1 MLNKIPTPMAAA
13 LMIAVIG
20 AVGAC
25 YSDEVPQPPTP
36 STMSLQPLPLPQ
48 PLSLVG
54 TVPVSSSDERTITPT
69 ETVGAASN

>member
-36 STMSLQPLPLPQ
+36 STMSLQPLPQ
-48 PLSLVG
+48 TSTLVG
-54 TVPVSSSDERTITPT
+54 TVPVSRSDERSITPT

>member
-25 YSDEVPQPPTP
+25 YSDEIPQPPTP
-36 STMSLQPLPLPQ
+36 STMSLQPLPQ
-48 PLSLVG
+48 PSSLVG
-54 TVPVSSSDERTITPT
+54 TVPVSRIEERAVTPT
-69 ETVGAASN
+69 ETVGAAAN